1 MDRKKIIFKN
11 TSLGILYKII
21 NMGIVFTTIPLLL
34 NYLDKEQ
41 YGIWATIFSLIN
53 IVFFVDAGIGNG
65 LKTKLSEA
73 ISSKNFKLAKQ
84 YISTAYI
91 SILVISAVIFIIGS
105 VLIFCVNLEELF
117 NTTLISDKELKK
129 ILFVTLC
136 LIVTVFILNLYKSFY
151 YASQQ
156 ASKVE
161 LAMLCYQVIIL
172 FSVLIILNFFPKNLL
187 YVTLIYGLSN
197 IIISLVFT
205 VSFFKKNKQ
214 IIPAISDFSKD
225 KIKVLMGLSL
235 SFFIIQLCMIVIFTS
250 DNLIV
255 TNLLGPKE
263 VTTYDIVYKL
273 FQVVVTVSVIA
284 LDPLWALYTDAYQ
297 KKDFYWIKKTILKLN
312 KLFILFAVFAV
323 VLFYVSDSVIKFWL
337 QRDLNINK
345 NLILY
350 MSIFILVRV
359 YAVIYMMFLN
369 GIGKVKIQMWL
380 FVLGALINI
389 PLSIYFV
396 KYLHLGSSGV
406 ILGTVF
412 SIITLAI
419 VLPLQTFKI
428 LKKNEVNRNC

>member
-11 TSLGILYKII
+11 TSLSVLYKII

-73 ISSKNFKLAKQ
+73 ISANNFKLAKQ

-91 SILVISAVIFIIGS
+91 SISIISLVIFIIGTT
-105 VLIFCVNLEELF
+105 LIFTINLEELF
-117 NTTLISDKELKK
+117 NTTLISDDELKK
-129 ILFVTLC
+129 ILFITLC
-136 LIVTVFILNLYKSFY
+136 LIVTAFVLNLYKSFY
-151 YASQQ
+151 YASQK

-161 LAMLCYQVIIL
+161 LAMLFYQVIIL
-172 FSVLIILNFFPKNLL
+172 ISILVLLNFFPRNLL
-187 YVTLIYGLSN
+187 LVTIIYGLSN
-197 IIISLVFT
+197 IIISIAFT

-214 IIPAISDFSKD
+214 IIPSIFDFSVD
-225 KIKVLMGLSL
+225 KINALMGLSF

-263 VTTYDIVYKL
+263 VTSYDIVYKL
-273 FQVVVTVSVIA
+273 FQVVVTVAVIA

-297 KKDFYWIKKTILKLN
+297 KKDFSWIKKTILKLN
-312 KLFILFAVFAV
+312 KLFVLFAVFVV
-323 VLFYVSDSVIKFWL
+323 VLFYAADSVIKFWL

-345 NLILY
+345 NLILF
-350 MSIFILVRV
+350 MSIFIIVRV
-359 YAVIYMMFLN
+359 YGVIYMMFLN
-369 GIGKVKIQMWL
+369 GIGKVKTQMWL
-380 FVLGALINI
+380 FILGALINI

-396 KYLHLGSSGV
+396 KYRQLGSSGV

-419 VLPLQTFKI
+419 ILPFQTFKI
-428 LKKNEVNRNC
+428 LKKNESNRNR

>member
-34 NYLDKEQ
+34 NYLEKEQ

-73 ISSKNFKLAKQ
+73 ISAKNFKLAKQ

-91 SILVISAVIFIIGS
+91 SISVISAVIFTIGS
-105 VLIFCVNLEELF
+105 VLIFSFNLEELF
-117 NTTLISDKELKK
+117 NTTLISDKELKI

-136 LIVTVFILNLYKSFY
+136 LIVTVFVLNLFKSFY
-151 YASQQ
+151 YASQE

-172 FSVLIILNFFPKNLL
+172 FSVLIILNFFPRNLL
-187 YVTLIYGLSN
+187 FVTLIYGLSN
-197 IIISLVFT
+197 IIISVIFT
-205 VSFFKKNKQ
+205 VFFFKKNKQ

-273 FQVVVTVSVIA
+273 FQVVVTIAVIA
-284 LDPLWALYTDAYQ
+284 LDPLWAMYTDAFQ
-297 KKDFYWIKKTILKLN
+297 KKDFLWIKKTILKLN
-312 KLFILFAVFAV
+312 KLFLVFTCFV
-323 VLFYVSDSVIKFWL
+323 IVLFFAANSIIKFWL
-337 QRDLNINK
+337 QRDLIIDRD
-345 NLILY
+345 LILF
-350 MSIFILVRV
+350 MSIFVLIRV
-359 YAVIYMMFLN
+359 FGAIYMIFLN
-369 GIGKVKIQMWL
+369 GIGKIKLQMWL
-380 FVLGALINI
+380 FIFGAIINI

-396 KYLHLGSSGV
+396 KYLKLGSSGV
-406 ILGTVF
+406 ILGTIF
-412 SIITLAI
+412 SIIILSI
-419 VLPLQTFKI
+419 ILPFQTFKI
-428 LKKNEVNRNC
+428 LKNK

>member
-1 MDRKKIIFKN
+1 
-11 TSLGILYKII
+11 
-21 NMGIVFTTIPLLL
+21 
-34 NYLDKEQ
+34 
-41 YGIWATIFSLIN
+41 
-53 IVFFVDAGIGNG
+53 
-65 LKTKLSEA
+65 
-73 ISSKNFKLAKQ
+73 
-84 YISTAYI
+84 
-91 SILVISAVIFIIGS
+91 
-105 VLIFCVNLEELF
+105 
-117 NTTLISDKELKK
+117 
-129 ILFVTLC
+129 
-136 LIVTVFILNLYKSFY
+136 
-151 YASQQ
+151 
-156 ASKVE
+156 
-161 LAMLCYQVIIL
+161 
-172 FSVLIILNFFPKNLL
+172 
-187 YVTLIYGLSN
+187 
-197 IIISLVFT
+197 
-205 VSFFKKNKQ
+205 
-214 IIPAISDFSKD
+214 
-225 KIKVLMGLSL
+225 MGLSL

-419 VLPLQTFKI
+419 ILPLQTFKI